1 MENLRNR
8 IDVKLVS
15 NKKIFKMG
23 IQPSYMSN
31 KIFDIDLVTIW
42 KNKITLTLNKPAY
55 IGMCI
60 LGLSELLMYNSHYDY
75 IKNKYSNNSRLLFT
89 DTDSLMHED
98 KTEDVYKDFSNDKEM
113 FNFSN
118 YSTKSKYYDNWNK
131 LVLGKMIDETAG
143 VVIEELVRLKT
154 KIYSYLEDDHSEH
167 KKTKGINKNIVATIS
182 HNKNEDYLLNKK
194 CLRHPM
200 DRIQNKDYKTGT
212 FEITKISL
220 SCFDDKIYIHNSGCD
235 GLALGY
241 YS

>member
-60 LGLSELLMYNSHYDY
+60 LGLSKLLMYNSHYDY

-98 KTEDVYKDFSNDKEM
+98 KTEYVYKDFSNDKEM

-118 YSTKSKYYDNWNK
+118 YSTKSKYCENWNK
-131 LVLGKMIDETAG
+131 LVVGEMKDETAG
-143 VVIEELVRLKT
+143 IAIEEFVGLRPN
-154 KIYSYLEDDHSEH
+154 IYSYLVDDNSEH
-167 KKTKGINKNIVATIS
+167 KMAKGINKSVVATICYS
-182 HNKNEDYLLNKK
+182 EYKDVLLNKK
-194 CLRHPM
+194 CFRHSM
-200 DRIQNKDYKTGT
+200 NKIQSKYHKMGTYEINK
-212 FEITKISL
+212 IPL
-220 SCFDDKIYIHNSGCD
+220 SCFDDKIYIQNNGCD

-241 YS
+241 